1 MDVVMRMA
9 RVYDDGVLQDRLI
22 KSQLIIMASWY
33 CQVLHLEY
41 LDAPTSDHSG
51 MVTHVGSLGH
61 GHPSRI
67 SRACHACELIPIDVR
82 HIHQLDVLG
91 GSSQLITQHDY
102 SAAATASSSLFTAS
116 SSCLLL
122 ARTGTM
128 SAFAC

>member
-51 MVTHVGSLGH
+51 MVTQVGS
-61 GHPSRI
+61 PE
-67 SRACHACELIPIDVR
+67 HAMR
-82 HIHQLDVLG
+82 
-91 GSSQLITQHDY
+91 
-102 SAAATASSSLFTAS
+102 ASSFLLMFDTFTSLTFWAEAVS
-116 SSCLLL
+116 
-122 ARTGTM
+122 
-128 SAFAC
+128 